1 MKDFVL
7 GPSSKTREVGLRED
21 SHTEA
26 QSEVLVESEEQEV
39 LDHGEAVEVEA
50 APMLLGESP
59 GVIPAV
65 RLSSKPEIVLGSS
78 KEEYSDVGTLKN
90 TLIVNNNDLS
100 NLSDDDIFCNR
111 LADLQL
117 SILKAGYRVPAN
129 GLHSIEA
136 KNFYKNV
143 LHAPSSVL
151 NILEQ
156 GYDPPVVNNLPQSF
170 YKDNN
175 KSAREN
181 LSFVK
186 KKGFFHKVKNL
197 FSFLRNGLGS

>member
-7 GPSSKTREVGLRED
+7 GPSSKTREVGLKEV

-26 QSEVLVESEEQEV
+26 QPEVSVESEEQEV
-39 LDHGEAVEVEA
+39 SDHGEVLEVEA
-50 APMLLGESP
+50 APMGLGESP

-65 RLSSKPEIVLGSS
+65 RLTTKPEIVLGSS
-78 KEEYSDVGTLKN
+78 EGEYSDIGTLKD
-90 TLIVNNNDLS
+90 TLIVKNNDLS
-100 NLSDDDIFCNR
+100 NLDNDDIFCSR

-136 KNFYKNV
+136 RNFYKNI

-181 LSFVK
+181 LPFVR
-186 KKGFFHKVKNL
+186 KKGFFFKVGNL
-197 FSFLRNGLGS
+197 LVFSLRDS